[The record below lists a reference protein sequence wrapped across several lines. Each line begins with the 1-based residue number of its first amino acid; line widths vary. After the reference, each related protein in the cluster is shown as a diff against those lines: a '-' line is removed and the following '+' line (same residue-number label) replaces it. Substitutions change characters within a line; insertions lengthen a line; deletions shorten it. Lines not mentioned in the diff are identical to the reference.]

1 LATFSE
7 NDMTVSESAH
17 IQPAG
22 EAAESVLMAMTN
34 LPDEAS
40 AARVSRAVLEA
51 RVAACVNRLA
61 PCQSEYWWQ
70 GKLEQAQEWPLLIKT
85 TRAQYAALE
94 AVIRAEHPYDVPEL
108 VAWPLGAGY
117 APYLAWVQQEASG
130 KPAGDAAAPC

>member
-1 LATFSE
+1 MIDSE
-7 NDMTVSESAH
+7 LSPVTRTADS
-17 IQPAG
+17 P
-22 EAAESVLMAMTN
+22 ESVLVAMTN

-40 AARVSRAVLEA
+40 AVRVAKAVLEA

-85 TRAQYAALE
+85 TRRQYAALE

-108 VAWPLGAGY
+108 IAWPLAAGLP
-117 APYLAWVQQEASG
+117 AYLTWVQSEATG
-130 KPAGDAAAPC
+130 AREKG

>member
-1 LATFSE
+1 MTCSDSSHSATCP
-7 NDMTVSESAH
+7 D
-17 IQPAG
+17 P
-22 EAAESVLMAMTN
+22 AESVWMAMTN

-40 AARVSRAVLEA
+40 AARVARAVLEA

-85 TRAQYAALE
+85 TQGQYAALE

-108 VAWPLGAGY
+108 IAWPLAAGLP
-117 APYLAWVQQEASG
+117 AYLGWVRAEASG
-130 KPAGDAAAPC
+130 AATQS

>member
-1 LATFSE
+1 MTSSDSSHSATRP
-7 NDMTVSESAH
+7 D
-17 IQPAG
+17 P
-22 EAAESVLMAMTN
+22 AESVWMAMTN

-40 AARVSRAVLEA
+40 AARVARAVLEA

-85 TRAQYAALE
+85 TQGQYAALE

-108 VAWPLGAGY
+108 IAWPL
-117 APYLAWVQQEASG
+117 V
-130 KPAGDAAAPC
+130 

>member
-1 LATFSE
+1 
-7 NDMTVSESAH
+7 
-17 IQPAG
+17 
-22 EAAESVLMAMTN
+22 MTN

-40 AARVSRAVLEA
+40 ATRVARAVLEA

-85 TRAQYAALE
+85 TQGQYATLE

-108 VAWPLGAGY
+108 IAWPLAAGLPAYLGWVRTEATGA
-117 APYLAWVQQEASG
+117 
-130 KPAGDAAAPC
+130 AGQP

>member
-1 LATFSE
+1 
-7 NDMTVSESAH
+7 MTLSESAH

-22 EAAESVLMAMTN
+22 EAAESVLVAMTN

-40 AARVSRAVLEA
+40 AARVARAVLEA

-70 GKLEQAQEWPLLIKT
+70 GKLERAQEWPLLIKT
-85 TRAQYAALE
+85 TRGQYAGLE

-108 VAWPLGAGY
+108 VAWPLQAGY
-117 APYLAWVQQEASG
+117 APYLAWVRDEASG
-130 KPAGDAAAPC
+130 DPLAHATSQQ